1 MKTWMM
7 GFLCFT
13 CIFGSLSAIG
23 QQTVKP
29 DLNKSPAQRS
39 YHEVKLKIEWTGG
52 SKGKAVSASESV
64 TLCVPL
70 GETSMSNNPV
80 NNGDTYRRAI
90 IRPELQAD
98 GRYLVDLTVSETSKD
113 QDYPRMSSTVMLKPG
128 ETQLVQTRTSKDG
141 TGDYEFLTRLTLLQN

>member
-13 CIFGSLSAIG
+13 CIFGSLSLSAIG

-70 GETSMSNNPV
+70 GTWS
-80 NNGDTYRRAI
+80 I
-90 IRPELQAD
+90 
-98 GRYLVDLTVSETSKD
+98 
-113 QDYPRMSSTVMLKPG
+113 
-128 ETQLVQTRTSKDG
+128 
-141 TGDYEFLTRLTLLQN
+141 